1 VKSFLYPLRNRRSS
15 LRGREHHVNQTT
27 YVTVRHDFS
36 RPFGTVLFRPVY
48 PGLPSWA
55 TLSRPYGTS
64 LFRPGLSRTVLGYFQ
79 KLSIVPS
86 GIVGSHN
93 LVRGLCRRLGYTDS
107 LLEET
112 LLACLRYLAVVS
124 LLFVSSFL
132 AHADS
137 VGELSDSFWQW
148 RAQEQPF
155 STDDIPRI
163 ERPANLVI
171 DWSAQTIQQRLQQL
185 DRFEQRWKALAPP
198 AQTPV
203 HDEVDYRLL
212 GSALARV
219 RWELAIEQGWKRDP
233 QFYVDQTLGSVFHLL
248 LQPPPFSESRQQEII
263 KRVGQIPTTLQA
275 AQQNLTDLRQPFAQL
290 AIESLDQVSERS
302 LHMQK
307 ALTPYF
313 SAANNEALQQ
323 AIPAAITALTQY
335 RAWLTSKLPAAR
347 KDTAIGRDN
356 YLFFLR
362 KVALL
367 PYTPEQLLAMSQQ
380 EWSRSV
386 AFEAYQ
392 QTRLAGASPAPL
404 FPTADAQIQAEK
416 ADEEKVRAFL
426 VEQKILTVPTWMK
439 HYRNLLLP
447 DYLEP
452 FQDLGENDDL
462 TGPSRLDED
471 GTSYIR
477 VPGPNLG
484 FFKLSQAHDP
494 RPILVHEG
502 IPGHYFQLCLGWHNP
517 DPIRRHYYDSGANEG
532 LGFYAEEMMLQAGF
546 FDDNPHTR
554 ETIYSFM
561 RLRALRVAVDV
572 KLALGEFTL
581 QQGADYL
588 ARTVPMDRA
597 TALDEAA
604 MFSSTPGQGISYQI
618 GKLQIIRLL
627 SDARRMPDFSMLKF
641 NDFAWNN
648 GNVPIALQRW
658 ELLQDASDVPR

>member
-1 VKSFLYPLRNRRSS
+1 
-15 LRGREHHVNQTT
+15 
-27 YVTVRHDFS
+27 
-36 RPFGTVLFRPVY
+36 
-48 PGLPSWA
+48 
-55 TLSRPYGTS
+55 
-64 LFRPGLSRTVLGYFQ
+64 
-79 KLSIVPS
+79 
-86 GIVGSHN
+86 
-93 LVRGLCRRLGYTDS
+93 
-107 LLEET
+107 
-112 LLACLRYLAVVS
+112 LACLRFLAVVS
-124 LLFVSSFL
+124 LLFVSCSF
-132 AHADS
+132 ARADS
-137 VGELSDSFWQW
+137 VDELSDSFWLW

-155 STDDIPRI
+155 SPDDIPRI
-163 ERPANLVI
+163 ERPAHLVI
-171 DWSAQTIQQRLQQL
+171 DWSPQTIAQRLKEL

-198 AQTPV
+198 APTPV
-203 HDEVDYRLL
+203 HDQVDYLLL
-212 GSALARV
+212 GSAVARV

-233 QFYVDQTLGSVFHLL
+233 QFYVDQTLGSVFQLL
-248 LQPPPFSESRQQEII
+248 LQPPPFSESRQQEIVTRI
-263 KRVGQIPTTLQA
+263 RQIPATLQA
-275 AQQNLTDLRQPFAQL
+275 AQQNLTDLRQPFTRL
-290 AIESLDQVSERS
+290 AIDSLDQVSERS
-302 LHMQK
+302 LRTQK
-307 ALTPYF
+307 ALAPYF

-323 AIPAAITALTQY
+323 AMPAAITALTQY
-335 RAWLTSKLPAAR
+335 RAWLTTKLPGAR
-347 KDTAIGRDN
+347 KETAIGRDN

-362 KVALL
+362 NVALL
-367 PYTPEQLLAMSQQ
+367 PYTPEQLMAMSQQ

-392 QTRLAGASPAPL
+392 QSRLAGAPPAPF
-404 FPTADAQIQAEK
+404 FPTAEAQIQAEK

-426 VEQKILTVPTWMK
+426 VEQKILSVPTWMK
-439 HYRNLLLP
+439 HYRNLSLP
-447 DYLEP
+447 AYLEP

-471 GTSYIR
+471 GTSYIHA
-477 VPGPNLG
+477 PGPNLG
-484 FFKLSQAHDP
+484 FFKLSQAHDT

-502 IPGHYFQLCLGWHNP
+502 VPGHYFQLCLGWHNQ

-561 RLRALRVAVDV
+561 RLRALRVEVDV

-618 GKLQIIRLL
+618 GKLQITRLL
-627 SDARRMPDFSMLKF
+627 SDARRMPDFSMQKF
-641 NDFAWNN
+641 NDFVWNN

-658 ELLQDASDVPR
+658 ELLQDASDISR